1 MTNNHNMRLFGRVV
15 KWSISLLLCL
25 ICGIL
30 LWRMC
35 SSGDPEAVK
44 YLMGNEALYEAYEE
58 HGNDLVVQYQMQDTI
73 TTAEYNRGYFSITQY
88 VFIPEAKQVQL
99 VFRYNNST
107 IKKLAEDYKNKLTA
121 VPDKSEELFDLTIVT
136 TKDLTPDN
144 RDDNDNTEALK
155 MERYFPSAATRTETS
170 LYTYYR
176 FVFDNI
182 EVTPDTLWVF
192 ADIYYEGD
200 LDYAKRPYG
209 TLCLYDDES
218 PWVDYKLSRNEQK
231 MLAKREDE

>member
-1 MTNNHNMRLFGRVV
+1 MTHGHNMRVFWRVV
-15 KWSISLLLCL
+15 KWSISLLLVL

-30 LWRMC
+30 IWRMC
-35 SSGDPEAVK
+35 SSGDPEQVK
-44 YLMGNEALYEAYEE
+44 YLMGNEALYEAYEK
-58 HGNDLVVQYQMQDTI
+58 HGDDLVLQYQNQDTI
-73 TTAEYNRGYFSITQY
+73 TLAPHNRGYFSVTQY

-107 IKKLAEDYKNKLTA
+107 IKHLAEDKGLAA
-121 VPDKSEELFDLTIVT
+121 VPDKSEELFDVTLVT
-136 TKDLTPDN
+136 TTDLTPDN
-144 RDDNDNTEALK
+144 REDNANTDVLEMK
-155 MERYFPSAATRTETS
+155 RYTPSAATRAETS

-182 EVTPDTLWVF
+182 EITPEMLYVF

-200 LDYAKRPYG
+200 LNYEEPAYG
-209 TLCLYDDES
+209 TLRLYDDES
-218 PWVDYKLSRNEQK
+218 PWVTYKLSRVERK

>member
-1 MTNNHNMRLFGRVV
+1 MTHGHNMRVFWRVV
-15 KWSISLLLCL
+15 KWSISLLLVL

-30 LWRMC
+30 IWRMC
-35 SSGDPEAVK
+35 SSGDPEQVK
-44 YLMGNEALYEAYEE
+44 YLMGNEALYEAYEK
-58 HGNDLVVQYQMQDTI
+58 HGDDLVLQYQNQDTI
-73 TTAEYNRGYFSITQY
+73 TLAPHNRGYFSVTQY

-107 IKKLAEDYKNKLTA
+107 IKHLAEDKGLAA
-121 VPDKSEELFDLTIVT
+121 VPDKSEELFDVTLVT
-136 TKDLTPDN
+136 TTDLTPDN
-144 RDDNDNTEALK
+144 REDNANTDALEMK
-155 MERYFPSAATRTETS
+155 RYTPSAATRAETS

-182 EVTPDTLWVF
+182 EITPEMLYVF

-200 LDYAKRPYG
+200 LNYEEPAYG

-218 PWVDYKLSRNEQK
+218 PWVTYKLSHVERK

>member
-1 MTNNHNMRLFGRVV
+1 MRLFGRVV

-44 YLMGNEALYEAYEE
+44 YLMGNEVLFDAYEK
-58 HGNDLVVQYQMQDTI
+58 HGDDLVVQYQMQDTI
-73 TTAEYNRGYFSITQY
+73 TTAEYNRGYFSVTQY

-107 IKKLAEDYKNKLTA
+107 IKNLARDYPELAEI
-121 VPDKSEELFDLTIVT
+121 PDKSEELFDVTLLT

-144 RDDNDNTEALK
+144 RDDNEALQ
-155 MERYFPSAATRTETS
+155 MERYHPSAATRTETS

-192 ADIYYEGD
+192 ADIYYVGD

-218 PWVDYKLSRNEQK
+218 PWVDYKLSRVERK
-231 MLAKREDE
+231 MLSKREGE

>member
-1 MTNNHNMRLFGRVV
+1 MSNGHNMRLFWRVV
-15 KWSISLLLCL
+15 KWSISLLLVL

-30 LWRMC
+30 IWRMC
-35 SSGDPEAVK
+35 SSGDPEQVK
-44 YLMGNEALYEAYEE
+44 YLMGNEALYEAYEK
-58 HGNDLVVQYQMQDTI
+58 HGDDLVLQYQNQDTI
-73 TTAEYNRGYFSITQY
+73 TTAERNRGYFSVTQY

-107 IKKLAEDYKNKLTA
+107 IKHLAEDYGLAA
-121 VPDKSEELFDLTIVT
+121 VPDKSEELFDVTLVT
-136 TKDLTPDN
+136 TTDLTSDN
-144 RDDNDNTEALK
+144 RDDNANTDALEMK
-155 MERYFPSAATRTETS
+155 RYTPSAATRAETS

-182 EVTPDTLWVF
+182 EITPDMLYVF

-200 LDYAKRPYG
+200 LNYEEPAYG

-218 PWVDYKLSRNEQK
+218 QWVTYKLSRTERK
-231 MLAKREDE
+231 MLEKKEDE

>member
-1 MTNNHNMRLFGRVV
+1 MPNRHNMRVFLRVV
-15 KWSISLLLCL
+15 KWSVSLLLCI

-30 LWRMC
+30 LWRVF
-35 SSGDPEAVK
+35 STGDPDEVK
-44 YLMGNEALYEAYEE
+44 YLTGNDALYEAYQK
-58 HGNDLVVQYQMQDTI
+58 HGNELVLQYQMQDTI
-73 TTAEYNRGYFSITQY
+73 TLAEYNRGYFSVTQY

-107 IKKLAEDYKNKLTA
+107 IQNVARDYGLETI
-121 VPDKSEELFDLTIVT
+121 PDKSEELFDLTLVT
-136 TKDLTPDN
+136 TTDLTPDN
-144 RDDNDNTEALK
+144 REDNQNNDALA
-155 MERYFPSAATRTETS
+155 MERYYPSAATRTETS

-182 EVTPDTLWVF
+182 EVTPDMLFVF

-200 LDYAKRPYG
+200 LDYEKRPLG

-218 PWVDYKLSRNEQK
+218 PWVAYKLSPTERK
-231 MLAKREDE
+231 MLAKKED

>member
-1 MTNNHNMRLFGRVV
+1 MTHGHNMRVFWRVV
-15 KWSISLLLCL
+15 KWSISLLLVL

-30 LWRMC
+30 IWRMC
-35 SSGDPEAVK
+35 SSGDPEQVK
-44 YLMGNEALYEAYEE
+44 YLMGNEALYEAYEK
-58 HGNDLVVQYQMQDTI
+58 HGDDLVLQYQNQDTI
-73 TTAEYNRGYFSITQY
+73 TLAPHNRGYFSVTQY

-107 IKKLAEDYKNKLTA
+107 IKHLAEDKGLAA
-121 VPDKSEELFDLTIVT
+121 VPDKSEELFDVTLVT
-136 TKDLTPDN
+136 TTDLTPDN
-144 RDDNDNTEALK
+144 REDNANTDVLEMK
-155 MERYFPSAATRTETS
+155 RYTPSAATRAETS

-182 EVTPDTLWVF
+182 EITPEMLFVF
-192 ADIYYEGD
+192 ADVYYEGD
-200 LDYAKRPYG
+200 LNYEEPAYG

-218 PWVDYKLSRNEQK
+218 PWVTYKLSRTERK

>member
-1 MTNNHNMRLFGRVV
+1 MSNGHNMRVFWRVV
-15 KWSISLLLCL
+15 KWSISLLLFL

-30 LWRMC
+30 IWRMC
-35 SSGDPEAVK
+35 SSGDPEKVK
-44 YLMGNEALYEAYEE
+44 YLMGNEALYEAYEK
-58 HGNDLVVQYQMQDTI
+58 HGDDLVLQYQNQDTI
-73 TTAEYNRGYFSITQY
+73 TTAERNRGYFSVTQY

-107 IKKLAEDYKNKLTA
+107 IKHLAEDYGLAA
-121 VPDKSEELFDLTIVT
+121 VPDKSEELFDVTLVT
-136 TKDLTPDN
+136 TTDLTSDN
-144 RDDNDNTEALK
+144 RDDNANTDALEMK
-155 MERYFPSAATRTETS
+155 RYTPSAATRAETS

-182 EVTPDTLWVF
+182 EITPDMLYVF

-200 LDYAKRPYG
+200 LNYEEPAYG

-218 PWVDYKLSRNEQK
+218 PWVTYKLSRTERK
-231 MLAKREDE
+231 MLEKKEDE

>member
-1 MTNNHNMRLFGRVV
+1 MTHGHNMRVFWRVV
-15 KWSISLLLCL
+15 KWSISLLLVL

-30 LWRMC
+30 IWRMC
-35 SSGDPEAVK
+35 SSGDPEQVK
-44 YLMGNEALYEAYEE
+44 YLMGNEALYEAYEK
-58 HGNDLVVQYQMQDTI
+58 HGDDLVLQYQNQDTI
-73 TTAEYNRGYFSITQY
+73 TLAPHNRGYFSVTQY

-107 IKKLAEDYKNKLTA
+107 IKHLAEDKGLAA
-121 VPDKSEELFDLTIVT
+121 VPDNSEELFDVTLVT
-136 TKDLTPDN
+136 TTDLTPDN
-144 RDDNDNTEALK
+144 REDNANTDVLEMK
-155 MERYFPSAATRTETS
+155 RYTPSAATRAETS

-182 EVTPDTLWVF
+182 EITPEMLFVF
-192 ADIYYEGD
+192 ADVYYEGD
-200 LDYAKRPYG
+200 LNYEEPAYG

-218 PWVDYKLSRNEQK
+218 PWVTYKLSRTERK

>member
-1 MTNNHNMRLFGRVV
+1 MTHGHNMRVFWRVV
-15 KWSISLLLCL
+15 KWSISLLLVL

-30 LWRMC
+30 IWRMC
-35 SSGDPEAVK
+35 SSGDPEQVK
-44 YLMGNEALYEAYEE
+44 YLMGNEALYEAYEK
-58 HGNDLVVQYQMQDTI
+58 HGDDLVLQYQNQDTI
-73 TTAEYNRGYFSITQY
+73 TLAPHNRGYFSVTQY

-107 IKKLAEDYKNKLTA
+107 IKHLAEDKGLAA
-121 VPDKSEELFDLTIVT
+121 VPDKSEELFDVTLVT
-136 TKDLTPDN
+136 TTDLTPDN
-144 RDDNDNTEALK
+144 REDNANTDVLEMK
-155 MERYFPSAATRTETS
+155 RYTPSAATRAETS

-182 EVTPDTLWVF
+182 EITPEMLFVF
-192 ADIYYEGD
+192 ADVYYEGD
-200 LDYAKRPYG
+200 LNYEESAYG

-218 PWVDYKLSRNEQK
+218 PWVTYKLSRTERK

>member
-1 MTNNHNMRLFGRVV
+1 MPNGHNMRVFWRVV
-15 KWSISLLLCL
+15 KWSISLLLCV

-30 LWRMC
+30 IWRLC

-44 YLMGNEALYEAYEE
+44 YLMGNEALYEAYDA
-58 HGNDLVVQYQMQDTI
+58 HGDDLVLQYQMQDTI
-73 TTAEYNRGYFSITQY
+73 TTAEYNRGYFSVTQY
-88 VFIPEAKQVQL
+88 VFIPEAHQVQL

-107 IKKLAEDYKNKLTA
+107 IKNVARDYGLDA
-121 VPDKSEELFDLTIVT
+121 IPDKSEELFDLTLVT
-136 TKDLTPDN
+136 TTDKTPNNREDN
-144 RDDNDNTEALK
+144 ANTEQLT
-155 MERYFPSAATRTETS
+155 MQRYYPSAATRTETS

-182 EVTPDTLWVF
+182 DITPDMLYVF
-192 ADIYYEGD
+192 ADVYYKGD
-200 LDYAKRPYG
+200 LDYEKRPYG

-218 PWVDYKLSRNEQK
+218 EWVTYKLSRTERK

>member
-30 LWRMC
+30 IWRMC

-44 YLMGNEALYEAYEE
+44 YLMGNEVLFDAYEK
-58 HGNDLVVQYQMQDTI
+58 HGDDLVVQYQMQDTI
-73 TTAEYNRGYFSITQY
+73 TTAEYNRGYFSVTQY

-107 IKKLAEDYKNKLTA
+107 IKNLARDYPELAEI
-121 VPDKSEELFDLTIVT
+121 PDKSEELFDVTLLT

-144 RDDNDNTEALK
+144 RDDNTNNEALQ
-155 MERYFPSAATRTETS
+155 MERYYPSAATRTETS

-192 ADIYYEGD
+192 ADIYYVGD

-218 PWVDYKLSRNEQK
+218 PWVDYKLSRVERK
-231 MLAKREDE
+231 MLSKREGE